1 MRGLN
6 IILPILASIPN
17 VFCLSKSRSVN
28 DVPIVD
34 LGYAQYQGVFDVNTN
49 TTSYFGVRYAAPPVG
64 KCLFGS
70 SLSITLTCPIG
81 ELRWQAPQAPANV
94 TGVQQADTEPSPCFS
109 SGEIAPP
116 DTVSTSH
123 EKRQTPAE
131 SEDCLF
137 LNVYFPGD
145 SIPGTLLPTVV
156 WIHGGAY
163 NFGSAS
169 MFTGSDLIRE
179 SEDGVVAVIIQY
191 RLGFFGF
198 LAGNEVKENGVLNA
212 GLLDQNFALRW
223 VNQHISKFGGD
234 PTKVTIWGE
243 SAGAGSVLQ
252 HVIAEDGQTSPQ
264 LFRGAITSSTYL
276 PSQYLFNDT
285 IPQSLYDQVVEQTNC
300 TSASDTLTCLRGV
313 DASVLQAANTKINTA
328 GLFGT
333 FASVPVVDG
342 TFIRQR
348 ATEALRQGKV
358 NGEVLLAVTNADEG
372 SLLVNQSDPLNATF
386 YAPQLFPKLSSNET
400 SAIEA
405 AYANL
410 GSLITQDSLIMG
422 ESIFVCP
429 THFLLNAFQNR
440 SFKGEFALPPA
451 VHGLDIDYYFPTG
464 KALSFNNTAFLNAF
478 SQSFLSFV
486 ISLDPNVKV
495 DPANITPQW
504 SLYSDGNTEMKFN
517 KTADNEPNVTAITT
531 DDNLLERCR

>member
-49 TTSYFGVRYAAPPVG
+49 TTSYFGVRYAAPPV
-64 KCLFGS
+64 
-70 SLSITLTCPIG
+70 G

-422 ESIFVCP
+422 EC
-429 THFLLNAFQNR
+429 
-440 SFKGEFALPPA
+440 KGEFALPPA

>member
-1 MRGLN
+1 
-6 IILPILASIPN
+6 
-17 VFCLSKSRSVN
+17 
-28 DVPIVD
+28 
-34 LGYAQYQGVFDVNTN
+34 
-49 TTSYFGVRYAAPPVG
+49 PPVG
-64 KCLFGS
+64 KCLLGS
-70 SLSITLTCPIG
+70 SFSITLTRSIG
-81 ELRWQAPQAPANV
+81 DLRWQAPQAPANV

-109 SGEIAPP
+109 SGQGIAPP
-116 DTVSTSH
+116 DTASTSH
-123 EKRQTPAE
+123 EKRQTPAQ

-156 WIHGGAY
+156 WIHGGGY
-163 NFGSAS
+163 IGGSAS
-169 MFTGSDLIRE
+169 SFTGSDLIRE
-179 SEDGVVAVIIQY
+179 SEHGVVAVIIQY

-264 LFRGAITSSTYL
+264 LFRGAITSSTFL

-328 GLFGT
+328 GFFGT
-333 FASVPVVDG
+333 FVSVPVVDG

-348 ATEALRQGKV
+348 ATEALKQGKV

-372 SLLVNQSDPLNATF
+372 SAFVNQSDPLNATF
-386 YAPQLFPKLSSNET
+386 YASQLFPKLSSNET

-410 GSLITQDSLIMG
+410 GSLITQDNLIMG

-429 THFLLNAFQNR
+429 TYFLLNAFQNR

-451 VHGLDIDYYFPTG
+451 GHGLDVNYYFPAG
-464 KALSFNNTAFLNAF
+464 KTLSFNNTAFLNAF

-495 DPANITPQW
+495 DPTNITPQW

-517 KTADNEPNVTAITT
+517 KTADNQPNVTTITT
-531 DDNLLERCR
+531 DDNLLERCSLWESLGSLTGQ